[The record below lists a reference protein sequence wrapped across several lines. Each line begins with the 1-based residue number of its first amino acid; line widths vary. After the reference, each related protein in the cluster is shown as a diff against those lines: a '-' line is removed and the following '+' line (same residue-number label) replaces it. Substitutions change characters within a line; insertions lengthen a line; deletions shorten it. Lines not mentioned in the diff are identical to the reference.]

1 MKLEKLRKH
10 RKHKRWLEGIFS
22 KNPVFVG
29 GLALPF
35 AVMITSSLKN
45 SVAVSIVL
53 ACSLIPTVL
62 LAALL
67 GTKVPRW
74 AGAMIYPMFSMV
86 LVVACTPLILP
97 IAPEVTDSL
106 GVYLPILAVN
116 TLQSTLCARYA
127 QDTDRPGMALVDAI
141 TYSIGF
147 ALALGVIGVLRELL
161 GNNTVWGVPVAVPFK
176 LGGVQIAFAGF
187 LLLAIFSAFFRFCSR
202 GITWWLYR
210 RDNPKHGTSLPL

>member
-22 KNPVFVG
+22 NNPVSVG

-62 LAALL
+62 LAALI

-127 QDTDRPGMALVDAI
+127 QDTAL
-141 TYSIGF
+141 
-147 ALALGVIGVLRELL
+147 
-161 GNNTVWGVPVAVPFK
+161 
-176 LGGVQIAFAGF
+176 
-187 LLLAIFSAFFRFCSR
+187 
-202 GITWWLYR
+202 
-210 RDNPKHGTSLPL
+210 SLIHI